1 MITTEEAYRRILKN
15 TFPIKS
21 SSTIS
26 CKNALG
32 KYLAENVK
40 SDINIPPKNNSA
52 VDGYAINY
60 EKYISNKSLIYKIS
74 AEINAGEHYAGT
86 LKKNECVRV
95 STGAHLPN
103 FLNTVI
109 MQEDVEYKSKQ
120 LIKIPAQ
127 IIPNKN
133 IRKKGEDIKKG
144 HLILKKN
151 SYLSAQDIGLLSSI
165 GKKEIRVYNKL
176 KVGVLSNGNELVNP
190 GLNKNNN
197 QIYDSNRPMLM
208 SLLKSSFIYCKDY
221 GIVKDEYKK
230 ILLKIKK
237 IEKECD
243 LIIVSGGVSMG
254 TRDYLTEI
262 INKIGKIIF
271 SKVSIKPGRPI
282 SFGLLKNKLPIL
294 LLPGNPVASFVTF
307 NIFAKFLINC
317 MLGNKKFNLRFYK
330 VKANFSMKKK
340 VGREEYIRGKIFTK
354 NNIIYADKF
363 HTEGAGILSS
373 VVWSTGLIRLD
384 SKTEYIKKNDNLDFL
399 PYESFL

>member
-1 MITTEEAYRRILKN
+1 MITTEEAYKRILKN
-15 TFPIKS
+15 TVPIKN

-40 SDINIPPKNNSA
+40 SNINIPPKNNSA

-60 EKYISNKSLIYKIS
+60 EKYIANKNLIYKIS
-74 AEINAGEHYAGT
+74 SEINAGEHYAGT

-144 HLILKKN
+144 YLILKKN

-208 SLLKSSFIYCKDY
+208 SLLKSNFIYCKDY

-271 SKVSIKPGRPI
+271 SKV
-282 SFGLLKNKLPIL
+282 
-294 LLPGNPVASFVTF
+294 
-307 NIFAKFLINC
+307 
-317 MLGNKKFNLRFYK
+317 
-330 VKANFSMKKK
+330 
-340 VGREEYIRGKIFTK
+340 
-354 NNIIYADKF
+354 
-363 HTEGAGILSS
+363 
-373 VVWSTGLIRLD
+373 
-384 SKTEYIKKNDNLDFL
+384 
-399 PYESFL
+399 